1 MAIYHM
7 RVTTGSRKGGQSAK
21 AKVAY
26 ISREQKYARDKA
38 EVLHTQSGN
47 MPEWAGSPLEYW
59 DGADLYERANGRLF
73 KEAEFALP
81 RELSLDDQRKLV
93 DEFARHL
100 TDGEKLPYSLAIH
113 SGKGEN
119 PHCHLV
125 ISERIN
131 DGISRPK
138 EQWFK
143 RWNGKDPAKGGAQ
156 KSMALRPK
164 EWLEDTRKAWAEYA
178 NRALERA
185 GVSERIDHRS
195 LEAQGIE
202 RAPGVHLGPNVV
214 EMEARGVRTRRGD
227 QAVKVEEANQELAE
241 LRAIR
246 RDIDGRNRQSKAS
259 TRDRRPSRDNRAPG
273 SSDGIAERGDERDAD
288 RVSERVDEAVREVLR
303 QADQSPFHL
312 EQGRGG
318 DARRSRGSRESQ
330 REGRKRS
337 EVVAV
342 ESLRLGADGIRAA
355 YAAARDRILDLAGSK
370 GRQKR
375 EGHVA
380 TRPTRRLDRSVQ
392 AMTRQLGGM
401 GCERYDI
408 GIRDA
413 KTGKMMHREW
423 TEAEVIKNA
432 SWLKRMNATGNDVYV
447 RPAEQERHGLVLA
460 DDLSA
465 DAIERMK
472 ADGLEPAVVVETS
485 PDNFQAW
492 VKVGEQTT
500 AETRKSIARGL
511 VSAYGADPGSADGRH
526 YGRLAGLT
534 NQKPEHALGGRQP
547 WVLCRESRG
556 TGATRGRT
564 VLTETEQAIARE
576 SDTQERIRDIES
588 SPTRRRGNALGMYKS
603 EMRGLLKRFGK
614 DLSKCDYI
622 AAMKLA
628 SAGHSVEDIATAMR
642 IASPELASRKGRYL
656 DDYCERTAAKV
667 MQLPQVQ
674 QAREQLTQKRT
685 RGRGR

>member
-21 AKVAY
+21 AKIAY

-38 EVLHTQSGN
+38 ELLHTESGN
-47 MPEWAGSPLEYW
+47 MPEWARSPLEYW

-73 KEAEFALP
+73 KEVEFALP

-93 DEFARHL
+93 VEFARHL
-100 TDGEKLPYSLAIH
+100 TEDEQLPYSLAIH

-131 DGISRPK
+131 DGVSRPK

-164 EWLEDTRKAWAEYA
+164 EWLENTREAWAQHA
-178 NRALERA
+178 NRALKQA
-185 GVSERIDHRS
+185 GISEQIDHRT
-195 LEAQGIE
+195 LEAQGID

-246 RDIDGRNRQSKAS
+246 RDIDGRNRPSKAS
-259 TRDRRPSRDNRAPG
+259 TRNRRPSRADRAPG

-288 RVSERVDEAVREVLR
+288 RVSERVDEAVRDVLG
-303 QADQSPFHL
+303 QAEASPFEL
-312 EQGRGG
+312 ERWGQEDAKGR
-318 DARRSRGSRESQ
+318 RRPVSGK
-330 REGRKRS
+330 REGKERG

-342 ESLRLGADGIRAA
+342 EPLRVGLAGLRDA
-355 YAAARDRILDLAGSK
+355 YAAARERILDLAAPR
-370 GRQKR
+370 GRKKR

-380 TRPTRRLDRSVQ
+380 TRPSRKVDRSVQ

-401 GCERYDI
+401 GCELYDI

-413 KTGKMMHREW
+413 ATGKMMHREW
-423 TEAEVIKNA
+423 TQAEVIDNA

-447 RPAEQERHGLVLA
+447 RPAEHERHGLVLA

-465 DAIERMK
+465 DAIKRMK
-472 ADGLEPAVVVETS
+472 ADGMEPAVVVETS

-500 AETRKSIARGL
+500 AETRKAIARGL
-511 VSAYGADPGSADGRH
+511 VSTYGADPGSADGRH

-547 WVLCRESRG
+547 WVLCRESSG
-556 TGATRGRT
+556 TGATRGRV
-564 VLTETEQAIARE
+564 VLSEAEQAIARE
-576 SDTQERIRDIES
+576 GQTQKRLRDIENV
-588 SPTRRRGNALGMYKS
+588 PTTRRGNALTVYKS
-603 EMRGLLKRFGK
+603 EMRGLLKRFK
-614 DLSKCDYI
+614 NDLSKCDYI

-628 SAGHSVEDIATAMR
+628 SAGHARKEIVQAMR
-642 IASPELASRKGRYL
+642 KASPELASRKGRYL
-656 DDYCERTAAKV
+656 DDYCERTVAKV
-667 MQLPQVQ
+667 MELPQVK
-674 QAREQLTQKRT
+674 QAREQLTHKRT